1 MISNYLKIFSILFIF
16 FFTDEVKSNNTNSN
30 EFNARELSSYLSAII
45 ALDNEN
51 NEDSL
56 KYFKSSKNLRDKHFE
71 YFKKYISSLVLN
83 HNVKGA
89 IQEIKIEKNE
99 KKKDFFESY
108 LLLAIDSFQKK
119 KFKKSNFYLKEMS
132 KFKNIGTYEAIIY
145 ESLKNYFFSFEKKK
159 ISNQRTNYKNLDKLN
174 LTFIRC
180 YLKDELTTKS
190 FEELINSTTVDYT
203 RYIFFYTAYLI
214 ENNNFSNFEKIINN
228 IDDFDSTL
236 LVLQTKIWLEKNKFK
251 NFGKVFS
258 CSNEDDI
265 LAEFFFLIANLYS
278 TEGNL
283 ERSNFYL
290 SLSEYLNKKFKY
302 NLSLMADNYFQNK
315 HYKETK
321 KILKKFNEKDEIFYW
336 YKIKKLTSIISNK
349 QNEKQALDYLKYKYS
364 KIDNKNNKL
373 IFDMANIYKN
383 YKEYN
388 EAINLY
394 SSILNIIPKNSLT
407 YGDLLYRRGG
417 SYERLGKYKKSD
429 KDLLLALEILPD
441 NSFILNYLAYSWLER
456 NINILEAVNM
466 LEIAYKKDK
475 NNPYITDSIGWA
487 YYLTKRYKEA
497 EELLRKAIMLMPN
510 DPIVN
515 DHYGDILWSLDKK
528 VQARYYWNS
537 VLKFE
542 DTDDEMKKKVKHKL
556 LLGLQINNENS

>member
-16 FFTDEVKSNNTNSN
+16 FFTNEVKSKNTNSN
-30 EFNARELSSYLSAII
+30 EFNARELSSYLSAIV
-45 ALDNEN
+45 ALDNES

-56 KYFKSSKNLRDKHFE
+56 KYFKSSKNLRDKHFA

-99 KKKDFFESY
+99 KKKDFFESN

-119 KFKKSNFYLKEMS
+119 KFKKSNFYLKEIS
-132 KFKNIGTYEAIIY
+132 KYKNVGTYEAIIY
-145 ESLKNYFFSFEKKK
+145 ESLKNYFFAFEKKK
-159 ISNQRTNYKNLDKLN
+159 ILNQQTNYKNLDKLN

-180 YLKDELTTKS
+180 YLKDELTIRS
-190 FEELINSTTVDYT
+190 FEELINSSNVDYS

-214 ENNNFSNFEKIINN
+214 ENNNFSNFKKIINN
-228 IDDFDSTL
+228 IDDFNSTL
-236 LVLQTKIWLEKNKFK
+236 LVLQTKIWLENNKFK

-321 KILKKFNEKDEIFYW
+321 KILNKFNENDEIFYW
-336 YKIKKLTSIISNK
+336 YKLKKLTSIISKK

-364 KIDNKNNKL
+364 QIDNKNKRL

-383 YKEYN
+383 YKEYD

-394 SSILNIIPKNSLT
+394 SSIINIIPKNSLT
-407 YGDLLYRRGG
+407 HGDLLYRRGIG
-417 SYERLGKYKKSD
+417 YERLGKHKKSD

-466 LEIAYKKDK
+466 LEVAYQKDK
-475 NNPYITDSIGWA
+475 DNPYITDSIGWA

-497 EELLRKAIMLMPN
+497 EKLLRKAIMLMPN
-510 DPIVN
+510 DPVVN
-515 DHYGDILWSLDKK
+515 DHYGDILWSLNKK
-528 VQARYYWNS
+528 VQATYYWNS

-542 DTDDEMKKKVKHKL
+542 DTDDEMKKKVKRKL